1 MRMRREMTPLEK
13 LLKRALLSIVARNL
27 DVNAFDWS
35 RQAPREN
42 LAVEP
47 MVASFK
53 EL

>member
-1 MRMRREMTPLEK
+1 
-13 LLKRALLSIVARNL
+13 LSIVARNL